1 MDSEGLILLIWIAST
16 PESRMVQHF
25 LLKLCSEKYYCT
37 ATLKRV
43 KNHFNQVKFHLQR
56 NNETLKLMAKG

>member
-16 PESRMVQHF
+16 PDDRMVQHF
-25 LLKLCSEKYYCT
+25 LLKLLSEKSYCT

-43 KNHFNQVKFHLQR
+43 KNHRNQVKFHLQR
-56 NNETLKLMAKG
+56 KNRTLKLIAKG